1 MLAVKELGHV
11 GLYCTDVDKSLDF
24 YTRILGLTVTDAH
37 PEGHIIFLS
46 AQPEAEHHELALC
59 PGRDAPRGAKVVQQ
73 VSFIVENLT
82 DLKQFHA
89 LLKSEGVRIRSVV
102 NHGISLAIYFYDPD
116 ENIVEVYAKT
126 PYKVPQPYSEDVDL
140 ELDDEALMRIAETGL
155 SAEDSD

>member
-46 AQPEAEHHELALC
+46 AQPESEHHELALC
-59 PGRDAPRGAKVVQQ
+59 PGRDVARGAKVVQQ
-73 VSFIVENLT
+73 VSFIVENLA
-82 DLKQFHA
+82 DLKQFHT

-116 ENIVEVYAKT
+116 ENVVEVYAKT
-126 PYKVPQPYSEDVDL
+126 PYKVPQPYSEDVNLD
-140 ELDDEALMRIAETGL
+140 LDDEALMRIAETGF
-155 SAEDSD
+155 SNEDAG

>member
-11 GLYCTDVDKSLDF
+11 GLYCTDVQKSQDF

-46 AQPEAEHHELALC
+46 AQPESEHHELALC
-59 PGRDAPRGAKVVQQ
+59 PGRDAPPGAKVVQQ
-73 VSFIVENLT
+73 VSFIVNDLT

-89 LLKSEGVRIRSVV
+89 RLKAEGVRIRSVV

-116 ENIVEVYAKT
+116 ENVVEVYAKT
-126 PYKVPQPYSEDVDL
+126 PYKIPQPYSEDVDL
-140 ELDDEALMRIAETGL
+140 SLDDDQLMKIAETGA
-155 SAEDSD
+155 SE

>member
-11 GLYCTDVDKSLDF
+11 GLYCTDVQKSQDF

-46 AQPEAEHHELALC
+46 AQPESEHHELALC
-59 PGRDAPRGAKVVQQ
+59 PGRDAPPGAKVVQQ
-73 VSFIVENLT
+73 VSFIVNDLS

-89 LLKSEGVRIRSVV
+89 RLKAEGVRIRSVV

-116 ENIVEVYAKT
+116 ENVVEVYAKT
-126 PYKVPQPYSEDVDL
+126 PYKIPQPYAEDIDL
-140 ELDDEALMRIAETGL
+140 DLDDEQLMKIAETGT
-155 SAEDSD
+155 STAD

>member
-11 GLYCTDVDKSLDF
+11 GLYCTDVQKSQDF

-46 AQPEAEHHELALC
+46 AQPESEHHELALC
-59 PGRDAPRGAKVVQQ
+59 PGRDAPIGAKVVQQ
-73 VSFIVENLT
+73 VSFIVNDLT

-89 LLKSEGVRIRSVV
+89 RLKAEGVRIRSVV

-116 ENIVEVYAKT
+116 ENVVEVYAKT
-126 PYKVPQPYSEDVDL
+126 PYKIPQPYSEDVDL
-140 ELDDEALMRIAETGL
+140 NLDDDQLMKIAETGA
-155 SAEDSD
+155 SE

>member
-46 AQPEAEHHELALC
+46 AQPESEHHELALC
-59 PGRDAPRGAKVVQQ
+59 PGRDVPRGAKVVQQ
-73 VSFIVENLT
+73 VSFIVKNLA
-82 DLKQFHA
+82 DLKQFHT

-126 PYKVPQPYSEDVDL
+126 PYKVPQPYSEDVNLD
-140 ELDDEALMRIAETGL
+140 LDDEELMRIAETGF
-155 SAEDSD
+155 SNEDAG

>member
-11 GLYCTDVDKSLDF
+11 GLYCTDVQKSQDF

-46 AQPEAEHHELALC
+46 AQPESEHHELALC
-59 PGRDAPRGAKVVQQ
+59 PGRDAPPGAKVVQQ
-73 VSFIVENLT
+73 VSFIVNDLS

-89 LLKSEGVRIRSVV
+89 RLKAEGIRIRSVV

-116 ENIVEVYAKT
+116 ENVVEVYAKT
-126 PYKVPQPYSEDVDL
+126 PYKIPQPYAEDIDL
-140 ELDDEALMRIAETGL
+140 DLDDEQLMKIAETGT
-155 SAEDSD
+155 STAD

>member
-11 GLYCTDVDKSLDF
+11 GLYCTDVEKSLDF
-24 YTRILGLTVTDAH
+24 YTRILGLTVTDSH

-46 AQPEAEHHELALC
+46 AQPESEHHELALC
-59 PGRDAPRGAKVVQQ
+59 PGRDAPVGAKVVQQ
-73 VSFIVENLT
+73 VSFIVEDLT
-82 DLKQFHA
+82 DLKQFHT

-116 ENIVEVYAKT
+116 ENVVEVYAKT

-140 ELDDEALMRIAETGL
+140 DLDDEALMRIAETG
-155 SAEDSD
+155 S

>member
-46 AQPEAEHHELALC
+46 AQPESEHHELALC
-59 PGRDAPRGAKVVQQ
+59 PGRDVPRGAKVVQQ
-73 VSFIVENLT
+73 VSFIVENLA
-82 DLKQFHA
+82 DLKQFHT

-116 ENIVEVYAKT
+116 ENVVEVYAKT
-126 PYKVPQPYSEDVDL
+126 PYKVPQPYSEDVNLDM
-140 ELDDEALMRIAETGL
+140 DDEALMRIAETGF
-155 SAEDSD
+155 SNEDAG

>member
-11 GLYCTDVDKSLDF
+11 GLYCTDVQKSQDF

-46 AQPEAEHHELALC
+46 AQPESEHHELALC
-59 PGRDAPRGAKVVQQ
+59 PGRDVPPGAKVVQQ
-73 VSFIVENLT
+73 VSFIVNDLA

-89 LLKSEGVRIRSVV
+89 RLKEEGVRIRSVV

-116 ENIVEVYAKT
+116 ENVVEVYAKT
-126 PYKVPQPYSEDVDL
+126 PYKIPQPFSEDVDL
-140 ELDDEALMRIAETGL
+140 NLDDAALMKIAETGT
-155 SAEDSD
+155 STAD

>member
-11 GLYCTDVDKSLDF
+11 GLYCTDVEKSLDF

-46 AQPEAEHHELALC
+46 AQPESEHHELALC

-73 VSFIVENLT
+73 VSFIVENLS

-89 LLKSEGVRIRSVV
+89 LLKSEEVRIRSVV

-140 ELDDEALMRIAETGL
+140 DLDDEELMRIAETGF

>member
-11 GLYCTDVDKSLDF
+11 GLYCTDVQKSQDF

-46 AQPEAEHHELALC
+46 AQPESEHHELALC
-59 PGRDAPRGAKVVQQ
+59 PGRDAPPGAKVVQQ
-73 VSFIVENLT
+73 VSFIVNDLA

-89 LLKSEGVRIRSVV
+89 RLKEEGVRIRSVV

-116 ENIVEVYAKT
+116 EMSLRSTPKP
-126 PYKVPQPYSEDVDL
+126 PYKIPQPFSEDVDL
-140 ELDDEALMRIAETGL
+140 NLDNEALMKIAETGT
-155 SAEDSD
+155 STAG

>member
-11 GLYCTDVDKSLDF
+11 GLYCTDVEKSLDF

-46 AQPEAEHHELALC
+46 AQPESEHHELALC
-59 PGRDAPRGAKVVQQ
+59 PGRDVPRGAKVVQQ
-73 VSFIVENLT
+73 VSFIVENLA
-82 DLKQFHA
+82 DLKHFHT

-126 PYKVPQPYSEDVDL
+126 PYKVPQPYSEDVNLD
-140 ELDDEALMRIAETGL
+140 LDDEELMRIAETGF
-155 SAEDSD
+155 SNEDAG

>member
-11 GLYCTDVDKSLDF
+11 GLYCTDVQKSQDF

-46 AQPEAEHHELALC
+46 AQPESEHHELALC
-59 PGRDAPRGAKVVQQ
+59 PGRDAPPGAKVVQQ
-73 VSFIVENLT
+73 VSFIVNDLT

-89 LLKSEGVRIRSVV
+89 RLKAEGIRIRSVV

-116 ENIVEVYAKT
+116 ENVVEVYAKT
-126 PYKVPQPYSEDVDL
+126 PYKIPQPYSEDVDL
-140 ELDDEALMRIAETGL
+140 NLDDDQLMKIAETGA
-155 SAEDSD
+155 SE

>member
-11 GLYCTDVDKSLDF
+11 GLYCTDVEQSLDF

-46 AQPEAEHHELALC
+46 AQPESEHHELALC

-73 VSFIVENLT
+73 VSFIVENLS
-82 DLKQFHA
+82 DLKQFHT
-89 LLKSEGVRIRSVV
+89 LLKSEEVRIRSVV

-126 PYKVPQPYSEDVDL
+126 PYKVPQPYSEDVNLD
-140 ELDDEALMRIAETGL
+140 LDDEELMRIAETGY
-155 SAEDSD
+155 SA

>member
-11 GLYCTDVDKSLDF
+11 GLYCTDVQKSQDF

-46 AQPEAEHHELALC
+46 AQPESEHHELALC
-59 PGRDAPRGAKVVQQ
+59 PGRDAPPGAKVVQQ
-73 VSFIVENLT
+73 VSFIVNDLS

-89 LLKSEGVRIRSVV
+89 RLKEEGVRIRSVV

-116 ENIVEVYAKT
+116 ENVVEVYAKT
-126 PYKVPQPYSEDVDL
+126 PYKISQPFSEDVDL
-140 ELDDEALMRIAETGL
+140 DLDDEQLMKIAETGT
-155 SAEDSD
+155 STAD

>member
-11 GLYCTDVDKSLDF
+11 GLYCTDVQKSQNF

-46 AQPEAEHHELALC
+46 AQPESEHHELALC
-59 PGRDAPRGAKVVQQ
+59 PGRDAPPGAKVVQQ
-73 VSFIVENLT
+73 VSFIVNDLA

-89 LLKSEGVRIRSVV
+89 RLREEGVRIRSVV

-116 ENIVEVYAKT
+116 ENVVEVYAKT
-126 PYKVPQPYSEDVDL
+126 PYQIPQPFSEDVDL
-140 ELDDEALMRIAETGL
+140 DLDDEELMKIAETGT
-155 SAEDSD
+155 STAD